1 MRVISTNNAPAAI
14 GPYSQGMI
22 VGNLVYTSGQI
33 PVDPKTG
40 AIAGD
45 TIETQA
51 EQSLKN
57 VKAIAWHLKEVL
69 GLDMARLKTKM
80 EQDEHV

>member
-1 MRVISTNNAPAAI
+1 MKIIATNEAPAAI

-22 VGNLVYTSGQI
+22 AGNLVYTSGQI

-51 EQSLKN
+51 EQSILN
-57 VKAIAWHLKEVL
+57 V
-69 GLDMARLKTKM
+69 
-80 EQDEHV
+80 

>member
-1 MRVISTNNAPAAI
+1 MKIIATNEAPAAI

-40 AIAGD
+40 MIAGN

-57 VKAIAWHLKEVL
+57 VKAVL
-69 GLDMARLKTKM
+69 GAAQPSTAS
-80 EQDEHV
+80 